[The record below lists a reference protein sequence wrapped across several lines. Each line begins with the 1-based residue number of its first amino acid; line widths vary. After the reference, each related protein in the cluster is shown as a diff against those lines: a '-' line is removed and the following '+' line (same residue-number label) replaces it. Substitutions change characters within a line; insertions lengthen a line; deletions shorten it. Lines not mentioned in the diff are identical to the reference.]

1 MLSRNA
7 LVVVADGHTA
17 TLFRN
22 RARHGLELEQTRSL
36 SQKDF
41 ADAELESESSRDVD
55 EAAFASGLADFLN
68 DLVLRGKAD
77 EVAVIAD
84 PTTLGTMRKKYHKEL
99 QQRLAKEIAKTLTG
113 ADAGSVQRAL
123 S

>member
-22 RARHGLELEQTRSL
+22 RARHGLDLEQTRHL
-36 SQKDF
+36 TQQDF
-41 ADAELESESSRDVD
+41 ADAELEANSTRDVD
-55 EAAFASGLADFLN
+55 EAAFAAGLAHFLN
-68 DLVLRGKAD
+68 DLVLRQKAD
-77 EVAVIAD
+77 ELAVIAD
-84 PTTLGTMRKKYHKEL
+84 PTTLGQLRKKYHKQL
-99 QQRLAKEIAKTLTG
+99 QQRIAKEVPKTLTG
-113 ADAGSVQRAL
+113 ADRTAVANAL

>member
-1 MLSRNA
+1 M
-7 LVVVADGHTA
+7 
-17 TLFRN
+17 
-22 RARHGLELEQTRSL
+22 
-36 SQKDF
+36 
-41 ADAELESESSRDVD
+41 D